1 MIPTAI
7 SDGKYGSWQEQ
18 ELWDEYEFLFTQLK
32 NANLDP
38 AELEAKIR
46 ELEKRFRVK

>member
-1 MIPTAI
+1 MIPALK
-7 SDGKYGSWQEQ
+7 DHNYKWQEQ
-18 ELWDEYEFLFTQLK
+18 EHMDEYEFLLTQLK